1 VTLDMNWPIVI
12 LMLKKVTSLPNKTT
26 EIYTASLL
34 NETCSHWTKEGR
46 RLREP
51 QLNRLNKVLVKSA
64 NDSKTGENSN
74 L

>member
-12 LMLKKVTSLPNKTT
+12 LMLREPYSNKTT